1 MNQMDIQ
8 TIRQRIL
15 EGDLSDKELSV
26 ILNEPDNHTHARTK
40 GGSFLKTILKGFIE
54 VYTAPNMW
62 RLTLEAIL
70 ILIVVVGIII
80 LSYAGR
86 IEAMITSVLLAFV
99 LGFLF
104 GKIK

>member
-1 MNQMDIQ
+1 MDTQAIKQ
-8 TIRQRIL
+8 KIL
-15 EGDLSDKELSV
+15 TGEITDEELSN
-26 ILNEPDNHTHARTK
+26 LLANNSHPRKQD
-40 GGSFLKTILKGFIE
+40 GSFLKTILKGFIE
-54 VYTAPNMW
+54 GYTAPNMW

-70 ILIVVVGIII
+70 IFFVIVGIVF

-86 IEAMITSVLLAFV
+86 IDAMVTSVLLAFV